1 MIFREYIRMENSN
14 NKNKNIEIKYLKNI
28 WKNWLLK
35 VKNSLLELEKNF
47 RGLKDTELKDREVKT
62 KRDIEELFLNRLLC
76 L

>member
-28 WKNWLLK
+28 WNNWLLK
-35 VKNSLLELEKNF
+35 VRNSLLELEKFF
-47 RGLKDTELKDREVKT
+47 RGLKDRELKDREVKT

>member
-35 VKNSLLELEKNF
+35 VRNSLLELEKNF

>member
-35 VKNSLLELEKNF
+35 VRNSLLELEKNF

-62 KRDIEELFLNRLLC
+62 KRDIEELFLNRLLF

>member
-35 VKNSLLELEKNF
+35 VRNSLLELEKNF
-47 RGLKDTELKDREVKT
+47 RGLKDRELKDREVKT
-62 KRDIEELFLNRLLC
+62 NRDIEELFLNRLLC